1 MQCKSRN
8 RTLTTTTFI
17 LHVHFSYTVAVL
29 GCTYVHGSSSFSVH
43 SVMEQHVVSRCYMVF
58 FITNNINIDNKYYY
72 YFMLLMMQ
80 IMYSLVTD
88 SVHQSNGSGQLIV
101 KYSR

>member
-1 MQCKSRN
+1 MYMDP
-8 RTLTTTTFI
+8 L
-17 LHVHFSYTVAVL
+17 L
-29 GCTYVHGSSSFSVH
+29 FSVH

-58 FITNNINIDNKYYY
+58 FITNINIDNNIIIILCY
-72 YFMLLMMQ
+72 LMMQ